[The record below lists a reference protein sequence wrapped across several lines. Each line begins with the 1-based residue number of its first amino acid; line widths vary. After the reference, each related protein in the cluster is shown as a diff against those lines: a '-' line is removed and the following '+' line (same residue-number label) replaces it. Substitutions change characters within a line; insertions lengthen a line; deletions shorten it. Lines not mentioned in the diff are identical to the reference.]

1 MPEGPFG
8 VDTDDQF
15 GVALADSC
23 LLGDVLLGYPV
34 MGQPGSKALGLGF
47 LFLIYY
53 RDCLFCSDGHAVA
66 DGSVPPPQP
75 RSVPKRAT
83 QSACSVEFHLLFILE
98 C

>member
-53 RDCLFCSDGHAVA
+53 RDCLFCSDGHAVT
-66 DGSVPPPQP
+66 DGSVPPPQQTRGGRWVGLAATADT
-75 RSVPKRAT
+75 RS
-83 QSACSVEFHLLFILE
+83 
-98 C
+98 